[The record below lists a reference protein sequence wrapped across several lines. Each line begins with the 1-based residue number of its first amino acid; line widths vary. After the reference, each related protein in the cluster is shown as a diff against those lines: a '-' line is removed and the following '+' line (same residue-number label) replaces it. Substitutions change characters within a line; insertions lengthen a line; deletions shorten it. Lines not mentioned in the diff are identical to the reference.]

1 MSLGPQPFRP
11 PNGRG
16 GYEKP
21 PKNAEHS
28 PLSVQGVKA
37 TFIGTVHFRVLVH
50 RDFQVTVMT
59 VNNTKNIREG
69 LILLFKYILVDGHGG
84 HLQSPMYGNVPC
96 APDATRPPAIQRP
109 ATQQPAN
116 RRPAMQRPT
125 TSNSQP
131 RVPRPEGGRRPGSK
145 SPEAGDHGARVQEG
159 AKRQESR
166 RLEVQRQ
173 RAESVFGQ
181 ATEVLGQLLQ
191 IFKNSYLLCGMHAIF
206 LPNPFRD
213 HRESSLEALR
223 DLSTLC
229 ESRASQWLR
238 PEQAM
243 TMEIPPGT

>member
-16 GYEKP
+16 GHEKT

-28 PLSVQGVKA
+28 PLSVQDVKA
-37 TFIGTVHFRVLVH
+37 TFIGTVHFCVLVH
-50 RDFQVTVMT
+50 KDFQVTVMT

-84 HLQSPMYGNVPC
+84 HLQSTMYGNVPC

-206 LPNPFRD
+206 LPNPFRN

-243 TMEIPPGT
+243 TMEILPGT

>member
-1 MSLGPQPFRP
+1 MRP

-16 GYEKP
+16 GHEKP

-28 PLSVQGVKA
+28 PLSVQGVEA
-37 TFIGTVHFRVLVH
+37 TFVGTVHFRVLVH

-181 ATEVLGQLLQ
+181 ATEVWDSCCKYSKALTCCVGRTRFFCQ
-191 IFKNSYLLCGMHAIF
+191 IHSEITVSPLWKLCVTSA
-206 LPNPFRD
+206 LSVNPGPR
-213 HRESSLEALR
+213 S
-223 DLSTLC
+223 
-229 ESRASQWLR
+229 
-238 PEQAM
+238 
-243 TMEIPPGT
+243 G

>member
-1 MSLGPQPFRP
+1 
-11 PNGRG
+11 
-16 GYEKP
+16 
-21 PKNAEHS
+21 
-28 PLSVQGVKA
+28 
-37 TFIGTVHFRVLVH
+37 
-50 RDFQVTVMT
+50 MT

-84 HLQSPMYGNVPC
+84 HLQSTMYGNVPC

-191 IFKNSYLLCGMHAIF
+191 ILKSSYLLCGTNAIF

-213 HRESSLEALR
+213 HRGSSLKAWR
-223 DLSTLC
+223 DLSSLC
-229 ESRASQWLR
+229 ESRVSQCLR